1 MFTQKRICRSLWI
14 LLGSPGSRL
23 PEDIHSVD
31 TMKGTSVNA
40 SLQYAAFNLGCAGYD
55 LIWRLQRTLEDG
67 SHLAERRL
75 EVEDSLKYLKE
86 PLSQIESALRILATS
101 NKATACIEAM
111 HASLPGLQSRVIKFL
126 SPADWE
132 NSEWKPIAEQV
143 QALDD
148 MRSDQPDDENLWQ
161 KYQEFLSNTASKI
174 LHGFPESLT
183 SLEVMADDLRPFFV
197 LARRL
202 SELPDEVN
210 QERRGDLSVIS
221 QLYPYVQGTLNLEL
235 RSLFEACCTIVP
247 VFPEHL
253 DDENLE
259 NDLQKIR
266 QDVRERLKS
275 LSLVEHSP
283 KSPVEGEFTGKTGP
297 DGQQVAATAGVATAE
312 TDGGSGVELS
322 KTTNPQ
328 QEPKGSP
335 IPDDQLRETKDGLL
349 TYRKIPEGIEINGV
363 EVKVASDSE
372 ILLWHYLE
380 LPTAVV
386 YQEYKDLIKI
396 VDPNDKRTLD
406 NNNAKNFVYD
416 LREALR
422 VAFNLGKD
430 FPLVLREG
438 GGPARFKLEKSM
450 LKKKRPGL
458 DHDGEESKSV

>member
-1 MFTQKRICRSLWI
+1 MCTLKRTCRSLWI

-40 SLQYAAFNLGCAGYD
+40 SLQYAAFNLGCVGYD
-55 LIWRLQRTLEDG
+55 FIWRLKQTLEDG
-67 SHLAERRL
+67 SLLAERRL
-75 EVEDSLKYLKE
+75 KFADSLKYLKE
-86 PLSQIESALRILATS
+86 PLSQIESELRILATS
-101 NKATACIEAM
+101 NKATACIKAM
-111 HASLPGLQSRVIKFL
+111 HASLPDLQSRVIEFL

-221 QLYPYVQGTLNLEL
+221 QLYPYVQGTLNPEL
-235 RSLFEACCTIVP
+235 RSLFEACCTIMP
-247 VFPEHL
+247 VFPEHI

-266 QDVRERLKS
+266 QDVRARLKS

-283 KSPVEGEFTGKTGP
+283 KSPVEDELTGKTGP
-297 DGQQVAATAGVATAE
+297 DGQQVAATAGAATAE
-312 TDGGSGVELS
+312 TDGGSGVDLS
-322 KTTNPQ
+322 KTPIPL

-335 IPDDQLRETKDGLL
+335 IPEDQLRQTKDGLL
-349 TYRKIPEGIEINGV
+349 SYRKIPEGIEINGV
-363 EVKVASDSE
+363 EVKVASNVE
-372 ILLWHYLE
+372 RLLWHYLE
-380 LPTAVV
+380 FPTAVV
-386 YQEYKDLIKI
+386 YLGHSDMRLILHSSKGTELS
-396 VDPNDKRTLD
+396 DDS
-406 NNNAKNFVYD
+406 
-416 LREALR
+416 LRGMLSRLRNALR
-422 VAFNLGKD
+422 DA
-430 FPLVLREG
+430 
-438 GGPARFKLEKSM
+438 FKLPRTEPKASFRINLPASPVFMWVNLIIPVAVKSITF
-450 LKKKRPGL
+450 
-458 DHDGEESKSV
+458 